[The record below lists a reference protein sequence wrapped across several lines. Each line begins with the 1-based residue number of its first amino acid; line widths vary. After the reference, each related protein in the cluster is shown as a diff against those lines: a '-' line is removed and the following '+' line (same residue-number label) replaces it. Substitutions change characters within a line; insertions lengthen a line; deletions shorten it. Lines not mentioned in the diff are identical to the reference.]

1 MLRKHLIL
9 AILLL
14 LCSGL
19 FGQDRSRLDSAI
31 IKLKAEGID
40 TFVVYNTFSVREIS
54 LTKPIDCI
62 VNPDDVFYLYYISK
76 GSVSVVKIDNCYA
89 YLPIV
94 NLASDFV
101 KLFIANYKKVEK
113 ELIRPLTYIEPSNKK
128 KKDKDRLNIYR
139 FYSGFEMIEFQT
151 PLDTIKKIYDTYD
164 LLPMYNKDLP
174 NESYKYNSNT
184 LTVKLANLAATETRG
199 FSFMLKEKP

>member
-1 MLRKHLIL
+1 
-9 AILLL
+9 
-14 LCSGL
+14 
-19 FGQDRSRLDSAI
+19 
-31 IKLKAEGID
+31 
-40 TFVVYNTFSVREIS
+40 
-54 LTKPIDCI
+54 
-62 VNPDDVFYLYYISK
+62 
-76 GSVSVVKIDNCYA
+76 
-89 YLPIV
+89 
-94 NLASDFV
+94 LASDFV

-113 ELIRPLTYIEPSNKK
+113 ELIRPLTYIESSNKK
-128 KKDKDRLNIYR
+128 KKDKDRLNIYK

-184 LTVKLANLAATETRG
+184 LTVKLANLAAAETRG